1 MFEILFIVAALA
13 EIPLVAWFLK
23 IYWPKRTIHT
33 MTRKIICSSLFVL
46 CGVFAIKAT
55 GNNTLYADY
64 ILWGLILG
72 MVGDIFLHS
81 IKGSNTSFAIGVLS
95 FLAGHVFYIMAL
107 QRAIYTTGFSK
118 GAFTWY
124 EILIVAFFAVVAL
137 VYCIKTTVFQR
148 KGIMA
153 YGVLIYGVVLS
164 IMLAKAIRYVIG
176 EIAFG
181 VNDNMVMVTVT
192 VGLGAILFALSDI
205 SLGLILSS
213 DKPRVR
219 SHRIFNII
227 TYYAAQVLL
236 AASIFFVYSRELY

>member
-1 MFEILFIVAALA
+1 MFKILFIVAALA

-23 IYWPKRTIHT
+23 IYWPNRNIKTL
-33 MTRKIICSSLFVL
+33 TRKIICSAVFVL
-46 CGVFAIKAT
+46 CGFFAIKAS
-55 GNNTLYADY
+55 GNGSLYADY
-64 ILWGLILG
+64 ILWGLVLG
-72 MVGDIFLHS
+72 MIGDVFLHS
-81 IKGSNTSFAIGVLS
+81 IKGSNVSFAIGVVS
-95 FLAGHVFYIMAL
+95 FLAGHIFYIMAL

-124 EILIVAFFAVVAL
+124 EIVIVAALLIVTVT
-137 VYCIKTTVFQR
+137 YCIVTGTFKR

-153 YGVLIYGVVLS
+153 YGVVLYGIVLA

-176 EIAFG
+176 EIAYG
-181 VNDNMVMVTVT
+181 MNDNMAMVVVT
-192 VGLGAILFALSDI
+192 VGLGAVLFSLSDI

-236 AASIFFVYSRELY
+236 AASIFFVFSREIY

>member
-1 MFEILFIVAALA
+1 MFSILFAVAALA

-23 IYWPKRTIHT
+23 IYWPKRTIKT
-33 MTRKIICSSLFVL
+33 MTRKIICSTLFVL
-46 CGVFAIKAT
+46 CGFFAIKAT

-64 ILWGLILG
+64 MMLGLVFG
-72 MVGDIFLHS
+72 MIGDIFLHS
-81 IKGSNTSFAIGVLS
+81 IKGSDASFAVGVVS
-95 FLAGHVFYIMAL
+95 FLVGHIFYIMAF

-124 EILIVAFFAVVAL
+124 EILIVVLLAIVAL
-137 VYCIKTTVFQR
+137 IYCIKTTVFQR

-153 YGVLIYGVVLS
+153 YGVLLYGVVLAV
-164 IMLAKAIRYVIG
+164 MLAKAIRYVIG

-181 VNDNMVMVTVT
+181 VNDNMAMVTVT
-192 VGLGAILFALSDI
+192 VGLGAVLFALSDI